1 MHQIHWATIL
11 ATAAAVLAAIIAIA
25 ALIVSARANRHAA
38 ASAEAARKSANA
50 AEEANRLETARWL
63 DEMAPELTA
72 TAEWSEPGR
81 GGWIMPG
88 SPEYLSVTVY
98 NKSNR
103 PYEVTSIK
111 KKTRHGT
118 DARDQSREDKRTL
131 PALGSTGFSM
141 GEYYPP
147 GQNVQNHPTAELCTK
162 LTLILE
168 SSDGAGKWERTFN
181 IPMGGSLLDREG
193 RPIRRPVRLTTK
205 QLLRLQLN
213 RTHRL
218 FYSRISSGT
227 SDLTIRLRAARVSR
241 CLGPCG
247 RCGRDA

>member
-11 ATAAAVLAAIIAIA
+11 ATAAALAAIIASA

-50 AEEANRLETARWL
+50 AEEANRLEAARRL

-72 TAEWSEPGR
+72 TAEWSEPG
-81 GGWIMPG
+81 GFIAVG
-88 SPEYLSVTVY
+88 SPEYLGVTVY

-103 PYEVTSIK
+103 AYEVTSIK
-111 KKTRHGT
+111 KKTRYGT
-118 DARDQSREDKRTL
+118 DALGPSKQDKFTL
-131 PALGSTGFSM
+131 PALGSIGISM

-147 GQNVQNHPTAELCTK
+147 GRNSQNHPTAELCTK

-181 IPMGGSLLDREG
+181 IPMNGSLLDG
-193 RPIRRPVRLTTK
+193 KGCPIRRPVRLTTK
-205 QLLRLQLN
+205 QL
-213 RTHRL
+213 
-218 FYSRISSGT
+218 
-227 SDLTIRLRAARVSR
+227 
-241 CLGPCG
+241 
-247 RCGRDA
+247 